1 VILAIIAPAVVWVFY
16 GSRFMPS
23 VDATRLLLPG
33 IVMGSIYKVLGADLA
48 ARGKPLYAAWAYA
61 VAVVLNV
68 ALNFYLI
75 PRYGFRGAAVAS
87 SISYSVGSLLYL
99 GIYVRNHN
107 IRLVDA
113 VVPRASDFAPITR
126 KLNKL
131 IKRR

>member
-1 VILAIIAPAVVWVFY
+1 
-16 GSRFMPS
+16 MPS

-48 ARGKPLYAAWAYA
+48 ARGKPLYAAWAYG

-99 GIYVRNHN
+99 GIYVKNHN
-107 IRLVDA
+107 VRLADA
-113 VVPRASDFAPITR
+113 VVPRASDFDPITR
-126 KLNKL
+126 KLKKL